1 MSLGAFWHSTV
12 DMLLFAAGKLFI
24 TRSCVAT
31 NLTITGCFPL
41 NEVTELQGEMSPTAL
56 GDNKESQEPGSGTR
70 SKLITGT
77 GCFCATDL
85 CDPETPSDWN
95 EPNENVQNKN
105 ELKEELESEN
115 LTRNASNTGAV
126 RQSSVTHGS
135 VVLGLPVL
143 CATQQVRAQFH

>member
-1 MSLGAFWHSTV
+1 
-12 DMLLFAAGKLFI
+12 MLLFAAGKLFI

-31 NLTITGCFPL
+31 NHTTGCFPL
-41 NEVTELQGEMSPTAL
+41 AELHGQGEMNPTAL
-56 GDNKESQEPGSGTR
+56 EDNQDPGSGIR
-70 SKLITGT
+70 SLMITGT
-77 GCFCATDL
+77 GCLCATDL

-95 EPNENVQNKN
+95 EPNANVQNKN
-105 ELKEELESEN
+105 ELEEKFDQSEN

-126 RQSSVTHGS
+126 RQSSVTHGF